1 MQKLQEP
8 VSTPST
14 LVNDTRVISFKS
26 TLAYPSILYNVALY
40 RIIAR
45 HCNFQM
51 RERGGGGGR
60 DVDKYIAKE
69 IDRYVDRER

>member
-1 MQKLQEP
+1 MEKEVQKLQEP

-26 TLAYPSILYNVALY
+26 TLAYPSILYNVAWY

-51 RERGGGGGR
+51 REREREGGGQR
-60 DVDKYIAKE
+60 C
-69 IDRYVDRER
+69 R